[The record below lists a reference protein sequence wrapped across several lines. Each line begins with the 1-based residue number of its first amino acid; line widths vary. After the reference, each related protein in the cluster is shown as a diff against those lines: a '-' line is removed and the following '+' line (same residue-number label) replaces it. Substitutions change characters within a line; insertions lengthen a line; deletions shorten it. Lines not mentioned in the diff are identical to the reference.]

1 MSLTSGLNAA
11 LSGLRTTQAGMDVIA
26 SNVANAQSIGYSRR
40 TLAPIQ
46 ATTGGR
52 TTGVR
57 TGEIER
63 ILDTIVQK
71 QLRLETSG
79 AAYTSTMA
87 RFAGELGR
95 LFGEPGTVG
104 ALDTSFNGF
113 TEAMQA
119 LAADP
124 ASFSARS
131 GVLNAGGILAGH
143 IATIA
148 ERVQTLRSEAEGRIA
163 TSVARANDLLKGIA
177 QLDSNIV
184 SSPSSE
190 NAPGLLD
197 ERDRLITELSQLMD
211 VHVLTSGNGSVTVTT
226 TGGLTLFNGG
236 APVTLSFDA
245 RGKLG
250 PEALYSR
257 TDAERGVGTIKAVT
271 LGGIATDVL
280 ANDLIRSGEIGA
292 AIEIR
297 DGVLVQAQRQLDEL
311 AAGLSRAL
319 SDRAVT
325 GESVAGGINID
336 LAGLQDGNAVT
347 VDYTVNGQP
356 QRVFL
361 MPTHGGA
368 PAAIPAAEFGD
379 PAATVIRFN
388 ISAPGGVD
396 GATALSDIQAAL
408 TAAGISLT
416 VSAPAPGTGAL
427 RFVSSS
433 AATGVTAASA
443 AITVTGMTT
452 GNEELPFFVDSGAN
466 NDAFTGSFER
476 RSQLSGFAQRIRVNP
491 ALNDNRAQALVVFS
505 TAPATPQGD
514 TTRPQFL
521 VDALTKSTRA
531 FSSIAGIGGRGAGY
545 VSTVADFAR
554 RVVEAQGANA
564 EAAESLDE
572 GQSIALAS
580 VEARFAEK
588 AGVNVDQEM
597 SQLVQL
603 QTAYGAN
610 ARVMTAIRD
619 MLDILMRM

>member
-1 MSLTSGLNAA
+1 MSLTSALNAA
-11 LSGLRTTQAGMDVIA
+11 VSGLRTTQAGMDVIA
-26 SNVANAQSIGYSRR
+26 SNVSNAQSIGYSRR
-40 TLAPIQ
+40 TLAPVQ

-257 TDAERGVGTIKAVT
+257 TEAERGVGTIKAVT

-319 SDRAVT
+319 SDR
-325 GESVAGGINID
+325 
-336 LAGLQDGNAVT
+336 
-347 VDYTVNGQP
+347 
-356 QRVFL
+356 
-361 MPTHGGA
+361 
-368 PAAIPAAEFGD
+368 
-379 PAATVIRFN
+379 
-388 ISAPGGVD
+388 
-396 GATALSDIQAAL
+396 
-408 TAAGISLT
+408 
-416 VSAPAPGTGAL
+416 
-427 RFVSSS
+427 
-433 AATGVTAASA
+433 
-443 AITVTGMTT
+443 
-452 GNEELPFFVDSGAN
+452 
-466 NDAFTGSFER
+466 
-476 RSQLSGFAQRIRVNP
+476 
-491 ALNDNRAQALVVFS
+491 
-505 TAPATPQGD
+505 
-514 TTRPQFL
+514 
-521 VDALTKSTRA
+521 
-531 FSSIAGIGGRGAGY
+531 
-545 VSTVADFAR
+545 
-554 RVVEAQGANA
+554 
-564 EAAESLDE
+564 
-572 GQSIALAS
+572 
-580 VEARFAEK
+580 
-588 AGVNVDQEM
+588 
-597 SQLVQL
+597 
-603 QTAYGAN
+603 
-610 ARVMTAIRD
+610 
-619 MLDILMRM
+619 